1 MEIPVATYQSY
12 YKVKYHDEFQV
23 RWSVEQQQAANEMAG
38 RPARAVSGTVG
49 AVYGGAIA
57 GTDADA
63 DRRG

>member
-1 MEIPVATYQSY
+1 MEKPVATYQSY

-23 RWSVEQQQAANEMAG
+23 RWSVEQQQAAGELAG

-49 AVYGGAIA
+49 AVYGGTIA
-57 GTDADA
+57 GTDAEA